1 MNWLKDKLETQVALH
16 GIWVLTGSHA
26 AAEIAVAT
34 GFDWVLLD
42 FEHGAGDEQDLL
54 RLLQVTSHTGT
65 APVVRV
71 PARDSDLIKKAL
83 DSGAGA
89 IMAPM
94 INSAAEA
101 REFVS
106 LLRYPPLGVRGLSS
120 SIRATAY
127 GCGFK
132 DYFQKANSRVCGIAQ
147 IETARAV
154 EQADGI
160 ASVDGIDVL
169 FIGHSDLSLDLG
181 CFGEYAAPP
190 MLAAEQTVLA
200 ACARHG
206 KKAGMLLRAGMSA
219 EACRQK
225 GFSFLALGSD
235 GGCLRQGFDQLLK
248 AAHGA

>member
-1 MNWLKDKLETQVALH
+1 MNWLKDKLETQAALH

-34 GFDWVLLD
+34 GFDWALLD

-54 RLLQVTSHTGT
+54 RLLQVTCHTAT
-65 APVVRV
+65 TPVVRV
-71 PARDSDLIKKAL
+71 PSRNSDLIKKAL
-83 DSGAGA
+83 DGGAGA

-101 REFVS
+101 QEFVR

-154 EQADGI
+154 EQADSI
-160 ASVDGIDVL
+160 AAVDGIDVL
-169 FIGHSDLSLDLG
+169 FIGHSDLSLDMG
-181 CFGEYAAPP
+181 FYGEYAAPP

-219 EACRQK
+219 AACRQK

-248 AAHGA
+248 AARGS

>member
-1 MNWLKDKLETQVALH
+1 MNWLKDKLETQAALH
-16 GIWVLTGSHA
+16 GIWLLTGSHA

-34 GFDWVLLD
+34 GFDWALLD

-54 RLLQVTSHTGT
+54 RLLQVTCHTAT

-71 PARDSDLIKKAL
+71 PSRNSDLIKKAL
-83 DSGAGA
+83 DCGASA

-101 REFVS
+101 QAFVS

-154 EQADGI
+154 EQAESI
-160 ASVDGIDVL
+160 AAVDGIDVL
-169 FIGHSDLSLDLG
+169 FMGHSDLSLDMG
-181 CFGEYAAPP
+181 CYGEYAAPP

-219 EACRQK
+219 AACRQK

-235 GGCLRQGFDQLLK
+235 GGCLRQGFDQLIK
-248 AAHGA
+248 GV